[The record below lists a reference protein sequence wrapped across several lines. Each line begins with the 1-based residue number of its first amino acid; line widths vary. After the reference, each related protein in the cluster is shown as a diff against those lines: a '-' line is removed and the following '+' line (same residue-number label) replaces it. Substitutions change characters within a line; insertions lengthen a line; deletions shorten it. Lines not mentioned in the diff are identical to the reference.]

1 MGALAITRW
10 VTGAA
15 KWIPAPLHRALDAW
29 SQRLA
34 SRRRARRMSRSAPPQ
49 AHHHRA

>member
-10 VTGAA
+10 VMWAVR
-15 KWIPAPLHRALDAW
+15 WIPAPLHRVLDAW

-34 SRRRARRMSRSAPPQ
+34 SRRRARRLRIARQP
-49 AHHHRA
+49 R